1 MNFFEQQDTARRK
14 STLLLVL
21 LIVVG
26 TVLIV
31 LVNGIVAI
39 SVSGGAGSLLY
50 SQNQRAQTDK
60 LQKRREEFHRH
71 WSHRSNAAEN
81 RPTRHSDRAFVPPEV
96 AEDSE
101 GGTGDKLSELAR
113 LTQATR
119 NFEQAL
125 QTQHSQQRAELARWL
140 DSLVTL
146 GVFPDLVDHPDKRQ
160 RQLDNWLQR
169 LTGEDPL
176 ASDRHMRQKS
186 VRDAYSELRKR
197 INRRRTP
204 AFSSYAELFF
214 ASTVITLFVVL
225 LGTVRKTWSLAGGGA
240 VVAES
245 LGGRQLNRSTSDPAE
260 SRLLNVVDEMAIASG
275 IPCPP
280 VYLLDDEK
288 GINAF
293 AAGDRPDNA
302 VIGVTKGCLDALDRD
317 ELQGVMA
324 HEFSHIFNGDMKLNL
339 RMMGLLHG
347 IWWIGLAGLT
357 LIRNL
362 PQLTYRPATRE
373 NDAVNTA
380 LEILWALFGL
390 ALFLIG
396 SVGVFF
402 ARLIKAAVSRQREF
416 LADAAAVQFTRNPDG
431 IAGALKKIGG
441 LVRGAQLH
449 SPKAE
454 EASHLFFGNAFKGRW
469 FATHP
474 PLVERIRRIEPGFNG
489 RFPRVAPSKT
499 SYSDSSL
506 IAQLAAD
513 EVPPAMASSTRGQT
527 AKVRFDMEAA
537 IERVGTL
544 LPENLQQAQK
554 VQAQIPQTL
563 RTLTQDPFGAC
574 VTVYSLLLDRNADIR
589 KRQIASLAKHAQGP
603 VLLEMKRHWTQ
614 FRQLSVETKLPLVE
628 LAMPALKQLTGK
640 QYQGFQKNLN
650 RLISADNDIQL
661 FEFLLR
667 RTVLSHLKTL
677 HDTTRRK
684 QRAESITQV
693 HAAAADLISAL
704 STVGHSDPQQAL
716 TALQQSMQSL
726 SPGWNANAQK
736 DTGDQIDFVAA
747 DRALTL
753 LSDTTLNIK
762 QRVLRACA
770 VCIEHDGQTT
780 PDELLLLRV
789 IGDALG
795 LPMPLQKTYSV

>member
-1 MNFFEQQDTARRK
+1 MDFFEHQRTAK
-14 STLLLVL
+14 TNTFWLSILFAGAVTLIIL
-21 LIVVG
+21 LIYAVVLCV
-26 TVLIV
+26 TVYQQQ
-31 LVNGIVAI
+31 
-39 SVSGGAGSLLY
+39 VSAVGGA
-50 SQNQRAQTDK
+50 AQSGDSP
-60 LQKRREEFHRH
+60 EFAWWH
-71 WSHRSNAAEN
+71 
-81 RPTRHSDRAFVPPEV
+81 
-96 AEDSE
+96 
-101 GGTGDKLSELAR
+101 
-113 LTQATR
+113 
-119 NFEQAL
+119 
-125 QTQHSQQRAELARWL
+125 
-140 DSLVTL
+140 
-146 GVFPDLVDHPDKRQ
+146 
-160 RQLDNWLQR
+160 
-169 LTGEDPL
+169 
-176 ASDRHMRQKS
+176 
-186 VRDAYSELRKR
+186 
-197 INRRRTP
+197 
-204 AFSSYAELFF
+204 AELFLMS
-214 ASTVITLFVVL
+214 AAGTLFVIL
-225 LGTVRKTWSLAGGGA
+225 LGTAGKTWSLAGGGA
-240 VVAES
+240 VVAEG
-245 LGGRQLNRSTSDPAE
+245 LGGRQLHRSTSDPAE

-317 ELQGVMA
+317 EIQGVMA

-347 IWWIGLAGLT
+347 IWWIGLAGLN

-373 NDAVNTA
+373 NDAVNTG
-380 LEILWALFGL
+380 LEILWAIFGL

-431 IAGALKKIGG
+431 ISGALKKIGG

-449 SPKAE
+449 SPNAE

-474 PLVERIRRIEPGFNG
+474 PLIERIRRIEPGFDG
-489 RFPRVAPSKT
+489 KFSRVAPASMPH
-499 SYSDSSL
+499 SDSSQ

-513 EVPPAMASSTRGQT
+513 EVLPAAMASSTRRQT
-527 AKVRFDMEAA
+527 ARLRFDREAA
-537 IERVGTL
+537 LERVGTL
-544 LPENLQQAQK
+544 LPENLQQAQTL
-554 VQAQIPQTL
+554 QAQIPQTL

-589 KRQIASLAKHAQGP
+589 KRQIASLAKHAQGA
-603 VLLEMKRHWTQ
+603 VLLEMKRHWAQ
-614 FRQLSVETKLPLVE
+614 FRQLSAETKLPLVE

-650 RLISADNDIQL
+650 RLIAADNDIQL

-667 RTVLSHLKTL
+667 RTVLSHLKTT

-704 STVGHSDPQQAL
+704 ATVGHSDPQQAL

-726 SPGWNANAQK
+726 SPGWNAKSQT

-770 VCIEHDGQTT
+770 VCIEHDEQTT

-795 LPMPLQKTYSV
+795 LPMPLQKNDSV

>member
-1 MNFFEQQDTARRK
+1 MEFFEHQRTAK
-14 STLLLVL
+14 TNTFWLSILFAGAVTLIIL
-21 LIVVG
+21 LIYGVV
-26 TVLIV
+26 LS
-31 LVNGIVAI
+31 VAGYQQQ
-39 SVSGGAGSLLY
+39 VSGIGGA
-50 SQNQRAQTDK
+50 AQSGDSP
-60 LQKRREEFHRH
+60 EFTWWH
-71 WSHRSNAAEN
+71 
-81 RPTRHSDRAFVPPEV
+81 T
-96 AEDSE
+96 
-101 GGTGDKLSELAR
+101 
-113 LTQATR
+113 
-119 NFEQAL
+119 
-125 QTQHSQQRAELARWL
+125 
-140 DSLVTL
+140 
-146 GVFPDLVDHPDKRQ
+146 
-160 RQLDNWLQR
+160 
-169 LTGEDPL
+169 
-176 ASDRHMRQKS
+176 
-186 VRDAYSELRKR
+186 
-197 INRRRTP
+197 
-204 AFSSYAELFF
+204 ELFLTS
-214 ASTVITLFVVL
+214 AAGTLFVIL
-225 LGTVRKTWSLAGGGA
+225 LGTACKTWSLAGGGA

-324 HEFSHIFNGDMKLNL
+324 HEFSHIFNGDMRLNL

-347 IWWIGLAGLT
+347 ILLISIAGNMLMRSVSLRAGRRYHRRSKNNAKGT
-357 LIRNL
+357 
-362 PQLTYRPATRE
+362 
-373 NDAVNTA
+373 VF
-380 LEILWALFGL
+380 ILCLGL

-416 LADAAAVQFTRNPDG
+416 LADAAAVQFTRNPHG

-474 PLVERIRRIEPGFNG
+474 PLIERIRRIEPGFDG
-489 RFPRVAPSKT
+489 KFTRVAPAKMSH
-499 SYSDSSL
+499 SDSSQ

-513 EVPPAMASSTRGQT
+513 EVPAAMTSSTRRQT
-527 AKVRFDMEAA
+527 AKLRFDREAA
-537 IERVGTL
+537 VERVGTL
-544 LPENLQQAQK
+544 LPENLQQAQTL
-554 VQAQIPQTL
+554 QAQIPQTL

-589 KRQIASLAKHAQGP
+589 KRQIASLAKHPQGP
-603 VLLEMKRHWTQ
+603 VLLEMKRHWAQ
-614 FRQLSVETKLPLVE
+614 FRQLSAETKLPLVE

-640 QYQGFQKNLN
+640 QYQVFQKNLN

-677 HDTTRRK
+677 HDTNRRK

-704 STVGHSDPQQAL
+704 ATVGHADRQQAL
-716 TALQQSMQSL
+716 TALQQSMHSL
-726 SPGWNANAQK
+726 SPGWNANSQT
-736 DTGDQIDFVAA
+736 DTGDQIEFVAA

>member
-1 MNFFEQQDTARRK
+1 MDFFEHQRTAK
-14 STLLLVL
+14 TNTLWLSILFAGAVTLIIL
-21 LIVVG
+21 LIYGVV
-26 TVLIV
+26 LC
-31 LVNGIVAI
+31 VAAYQQQ
-39 SVSGGAGSLLY
+39 VSAAGGV
-50 SQNQRAQTDK
+50 AQSAPSA
-60 LQKRREEFHRH
+60 EFAWWH
-71 WSHRSNAAEN
+71 
-81 RPTRHSDRAFVPPEV
+81 T
-96 AEDSE
+96 
-101 GGTGDKLSELAR
+101 
-113 LTQATR
+113 
-119 NFEQAL
+119 
-125 QTQHSQQRAELARWL
+125 
-140 DSLVTL
+140 
-146 GVFPDLVDHPDKRQ
+146 
-160 RQLDNWLQR
+160 
-169 LTGEDPL
+169 
-176 ASDRHMRQKS
+176 
-186 VRDAYSELRKR
+186 
-197 INRRRTP
+197 
-204 AFSSYAELFF
+204 ELFLTS
-214 ASTVITLFVVL
+214 AVGTLFVVF
-225 LGTVRKTWSLAGGGA
+225 LGTACKTWSLAGGGTA
-240 VVAES
+240 VAES
-245 LGGRQLNRSTSDPAE
+245 LGGRQLNRNTTDPAE

-280 VYLLDDEK
+280 VYLLDDEN

-302 VIGVTKGCLDALDRD
+302 VIGITKGCLDTLDRD

-347 IWWIGLAGLT
+347 ILLISIAGNIMMRSVSLRT
-357 LIRNL
+357 GRRHRHRSND
-362 PQLTYRPATRE
+362 
-373 NDAVNTA
+373 NDAKGA
-380 LEILWALFGL
+380 IFILCLGV

-441 LVRGAQLH
+441 LLRGARLH

-474 PLVERIRRIEPGFNG
+474 PLIERIRRIEPGFEGN
-489 RFPRVAPSKT
+489 FPRVAHSKT
-499 SYSDSSL
+499 SHSGSSL
-506 IAQLAAD
+506 VSQLATGNQLSASD
-513 EVPPAMASSTRGQT
+513 VPVDTALSTLGQA

-537 IERVGTL
+537 IARVGTL

-554 VQAQIPQTL
+554 VQSQIPQTL
-563 RTLTQDPFGAC
+563 RTLTQDSFGAC

-589 KRQIASLAKHAQGP
+589 QRQIASLAKHAQGS
-603 VLLEMKRHWTQ
+603 VLREMKRHWAA
-614 FRQLSVETKLPLVE
+614 FRQLSAETKLPLVE
-628 LAMPALKQLTGK
+628 LAMPALKQLTGE

-684 QRAESITQV
+684 QRPESVTQV

-704 STVGHSDPQQAL
+704 ATAGHSDRQQAV
-716 TALQQSMQSL
+716 TALQQSMHSL
-726 SPGWNANAQK
+726 SPGWNVNSQT

-780 PDELLLLRV
+780 PGELLLLRV

>member
-1 MNFFEQQDTARRK
+1 
-14 STLLLVL
+14 
-21 LIVVG
+21 
-26 TVLIV
+26 
-31 LVNGIVAI
+31 
-39 SVSGGAGSLLY
+39 
-50 SQNQRAQTDK
+50 
-60 LQKRREEFHRH
+60 
-71 WSHRSNAAEN
+71 
-81 RPTRHSDRAFVPPEV
+81 
-96 AEDSE
+96 
-101 GGTGDKLSELAR
+101 
-113 LTQATR
+113 
-119 NFEQAL
+119 
-125 QTQHSQQRAELARWL
+125 
-140 DSLVTL
+140 
-146 GVFPDLVDHPDKRQ
+146 
-160 RQLDNWLQR
+160 
-169 LTGEDPL
+169 
-176 ASDRHMRQKS
+176 
-186 VRDAYSELRKR
+186 
-197 INRRRTP
+197 
-204 AFSSYAELFF
+204 
-214 ASTVITLFVVL
+214 
-225 LGTVRKTWSLAGGGA
+225 
-240 VVAES
+240 
-245 LGGRQLNRSTSDPAE
+245 
-260 SRLLNVVDEMAIASG
+260 MAIASG

-347 IWWIGLAGLT
+347 ILLISIAGNMLMRSVSLRAGRRYHRRSKNNAKGT
-357 LIRNL
+357 
-362 PQLTYRPATRE
+362 
-373 NDAVNTA
+373 VF
-380 LEILWALFGL
+380 ILCLGL

-416 LADAAAVQFTRNPDG
+416 LADAAAVQFTRNPHG

-474 PLVERIRRIEPGFNG
+474 PLIERIRRIEPGFDG
-489 RFPRVAPSKT
+489 KFTRVAPAKMSH
-499 SYSDSSL
+499 SDSSQ

-513 EVPPAMASSTRGQT
+513 EVPAAMTSSTRRQT
-527 AKVRFDMEAA
+527 AKLRFDREAA
-537 IERVGTL
+537 VERVGTL
-544 LPENLQQAQK
+544 LPENLQQAQTL
-554 VQAQIPQTL
+554 QAQIPQTL
-563 RTLTQDPFGAC
+563 RTLTQDSFGAC

-589 KRQIASLAKHAQGP
+589 KRQIASLEKHAQGP
-603 VLLEMKRHWTQ
+603 VLLEMKRHWAQ
-614 FRQLSVETKLPLVE
+614 FRQLSAETKLPLVE

-640 QYQGFQKNLN
+640 QYQVFQKNLN

-677 HDTTRRK
+677 HDTNRRK

-704 STVGHSDPQQAL
+704 ATVGHADRQQAL
-716 TALQQSMQSL
+716 TALQQSMHSL
-726 SPGWNANAQK
+726 SPGWNANSQT
-736 DTGDQIDFVAA
+736 DTGDQIEFVAA

-795 LPMPLQKTYSV
+795 LPMPLQETYSV